1 MTNSSTVKS
10 IFERHVD
17 NGYTF
22 GIVGLIG
29 TIEDADVTVVGRRA
43 NDAQELLRRDSIFRI
58 ASMTKPIIAAAT
70 MMLVED
76 GTLRLDEP
84 VDRLLPELANR
95 RVLRRIDAPLDDT
108 IAAKRSI
115 TVEDLLTFRCGLG
128 IVLSPTDTYPIQ
140 QKIKELQLIGFG
152 PPDPSSAL
160 TPDEWIKRLAT
171 LPLMAQP
178 GEQWMYNTGSYVLGV
193 LLARAS
199 GKALPQLLHERIF
212 QPLCMRDTGFFVP
225 PGKLARLVDLYRLK
239 SDGLERYDAAADS
252 LWKLAPA
259 FPDGAAGLV
268 STVDDYFAFSRFMLG
283 GGRFDGL
290 RLLSEASISAMT
302 MDRLTPQQRDAG
314 VAILGHGRGWGFG
327 ESVVV
332 AESGD
337 GLPIGSYGWNG
348 GLGTSWVADPRSR
361 RTAILLT
368 QTMFTSPKAPE
379 VHTEFWRA
387 VFFAPG

>member
-1 MTNSSTVKS
+1 
-10 IFERHVD
+10 
-17 NGYTF
+17 
-22 GIVGLIG
+22 
-29 TIEDADVTVVGRRA
+29 
-43 NDAQELLRRDSIFRI
+43 
-58 ASMTKPIIAAAT
+58 MTKPITAAAT

-76 GTLRLDEP
+76 GMLRLDEP

-95 RVLRRIDAPLDDT
+95 RVLRRIDGPLDDT
-108 IAAKRSI
+108 VAAKRAI
-115 TVEDLLTFRCGLG
+115 TVEDLLTFRCGMG
-128 IVLSPTDTYPIQ
+128 IVLSPTDTDTYSIQ
-140 QKIKELQLIGFG
+140 QKIKELQLVGFG
-152 PPDPSSAL
+152 PPDPSNPL

-178 GEQWMYNTGSYVLGV
+178 GEQWMYNTGSYVLSV

-199 GKALPQLLHERIF
+199 GKALPQLLHECIF
-212 QPLCMRDTGFFVP
+212 EPLGMQDTGFFVP
-225 PGKLARLVDLYRLK
+225 AGKLARLADLYRPK

-252 LWKLAPA
+252 LWKVAPA

-283 GGRFDGL
+283 RGRFNGR

-302 MDRLTPQQRDAG
+302 MDHLTLQQRNAG
-314 VAILGHGRGWGFG
+314 VAILGQGRGWGFG

-368 QTMFTSPKAPE
+368 QTTFTSPRAPE
-379 VHTEFWRA
+379 LHAEFWRA
-387 VFFAPG
+387 VFSARN